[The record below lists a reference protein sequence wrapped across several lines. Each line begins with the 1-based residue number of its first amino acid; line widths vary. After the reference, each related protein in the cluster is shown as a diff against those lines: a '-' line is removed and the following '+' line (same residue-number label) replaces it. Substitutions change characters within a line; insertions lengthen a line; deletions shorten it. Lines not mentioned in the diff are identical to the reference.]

1 MGSQDYATHF
11 LDEALFQDVM
21 HIDDILL
28 LGDTQ
33 VVMGILFSYVAHR
46 PSNFTQIIFSFSSF
60 LSLLASFDKKIMQK
74 CGNIM
79 GLKLWESF

>member
-11 LDEALFQDVM
+11 LDEVLFQDVV

-33 VVMGILFSYVAHR
+33 VVMGILFSCVAHR
-46 PSNFTQIIFSFSSF
+46 PSNFTQIVPSSSSF
-60 LSLLASFDKKIMQK
+60 LSFLANFDKGIM
-74 CGNIM
+74 
-79 GLKLWESF
+79 